1 MITWGEF
8 VNLVEEKIAG
18 VGEFFSSH
26 SPDDLGEDQ
35 KLTLS
40 EPPMVPQEIPAV
52 QQYDSAPKKLENFAL
67 TRLPVDQVYSSAE
80 KIYPNKD
87 GLMADIY
94 GVPVKNPDGTYTDY
108 EGHTIMSS
116 DVDGSPILPRDVPQY
131 YEWYKRNDFANETGG
146 NIFSSNVR
154 AEYLI
159 APNSAVLNDLPDLTN
174 QEIKNNI
181 TLEYVDDFEMWVK
194 AKHGVPLEEEYE
206 RMNAWNRVNT
216 QKVYDFI
223 GDTVKDMKSRSV
235 SQEKETREVLAKSI
249 LNFQRV
255 SPKDPLYESKLQEVM
270 NTLNGVQDSIDPGG
284 MKFVGGLNRVIK
296 ASKAGNIIEKVEI
309 VDRRGSPLGEIDGI
323 DLKNSLFIEDKSAK
337 GLDIINP
344 RTGMPQQT
352 PEQWADKQIFSKTE
366 TRINQLENNAVATR
380 ATKDGSLEIP
390 FLSDIKNIR
399 KFQFKIDADTPQLRQ
414 AVNDSI
420 EQLRTKYP
428 DYTFEVK
435 FGGGN

>member
-1 MITWGEF
+1 MVDSLITWGEF

-26 SPDDLGEDQ
+26 SPADLGEDQ

-40 EPPMVPQEIPAV
+40 EPPMVPEANPSV
-52 QQYDSAPKKLENFAL
+52 QQYESVPTNFDNFAL

-94 GVPVKNPDGTYTDY
+94 GVPIKNPDGTYTDAD
-108 EGHTIMSS
+108 GHTIMSS

-131 YEWYKRNDFANETGG
+131 YEWYKRNDVANEIGE
-146 NIFSSNVR
+146 NNCSSNIR

-174 QEIKNNI
+174 QEIENNI
-181 TLEYVDDFEMWVK
+181 TLEYVDEFEMWVK
-194 AKHGVPLEEEYE
+194 AKHGIPLEEEYE
-206 RMNAWNRVNT
+206 RINARDRVNT
-216 QKVYDFI
+216 QKVYDLI

-235 SQEKETREVLAKSI
+235 NQEKETREALAKNI
-249 LNFQRV
+249 LDFQRV

-270 NTLNGVQDSIDPGG
+270 NTLNGVHDSIDPGG

-309 VDRRGSPLGEIDGI
+309 VDRRGSPLGEIDKS
-323 DLKNSLFIEDKSAK
+323 KNGYATT
-337 GLDIINP
+337 NP
-344 RTGMPQQT
+344 RTM
-352 PEQWADKQIFSKTE
+352 
-366 TRINQLENNAVATR
+366 
-380 ATKDGSLEIP
+380 
-390 FLSDIKNIR
+390 
-399 KFQFKIDADTPQLRQ
+399 
-414 AVNDSI
+414 
-420 EQLRTKYP
+420 
-428 DYTFEVK
+428 
-435 FGGGN
+435 GG